1 MKSFLPGPVYD
12 ILKWIAV
19 VVIDALVTFI
29 NVVFPLWNIP
39 YGTQISGTLSAF
51 GVLLGALLVVSDVDY
66 KNKQKASISDFKE

>member
-1 MKSFLPGPVYD
+1 MKSFLPDPVYN

-39 YGTQISGTLSAF
+39 YGTQISGTLSAI

>member
-1 MKSFLPGPVYD
+1 MKSFLPDPVYN

-39 YGTQISGTLSAF
+39 YGTQISGTLSAV